1 MAYTRELVTELSDA
15 DYNRLYEEES
25 VKEDLLSSLL
35 QCEESD
41 VKENFKFN

>member
-1 MAYTRELVTELSDA
+1 MEYTRELVTELSDA

-35 QCEESD
+35 QREESQKKD
-41 VKENFKFN
+41 